1 MIKQYELV
9 ALIDD
14 LPNIKSGSIGTVVE
28 IWNNG
33 DGFEVE
39 FLDDNGK
46 VIDCITLS
54 KKQIRQLTPEELKRL

>member
-33 DGFEVE
+33 EGFEVE
-39 FLDDNGK
+39 FLDDNGR
-46 VIDCITLS
+46 VIDCTTLS